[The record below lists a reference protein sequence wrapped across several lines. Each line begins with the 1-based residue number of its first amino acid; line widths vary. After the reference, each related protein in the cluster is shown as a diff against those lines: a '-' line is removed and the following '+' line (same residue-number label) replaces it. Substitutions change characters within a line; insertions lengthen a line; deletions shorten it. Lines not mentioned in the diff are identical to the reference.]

1 MPQVYMASGSM
12 AIGARRVG
20 LLPSAPRLCSWIT
33 ECLSI
38 VSVMDQSVGR
48 GTDGGSK
55 GIRSVSRE
63 GGLDGDSLG
72 EGRGGMGTTWGIR

>member
-12 AIGARRVG
+12 AIGARKVG

-38 VSVMDQSVGR
+38 VSVMDQSVEGVLTAIHWVR
-48 GTDGGSK
+48 DAAVSGLLGGFAEVDNMVFVHGDK
-55 GIRSVSRE
+55 VE
-63 GGLDGDSLG
+63 G
-72 EGRGGMGTTWGIR
+72 